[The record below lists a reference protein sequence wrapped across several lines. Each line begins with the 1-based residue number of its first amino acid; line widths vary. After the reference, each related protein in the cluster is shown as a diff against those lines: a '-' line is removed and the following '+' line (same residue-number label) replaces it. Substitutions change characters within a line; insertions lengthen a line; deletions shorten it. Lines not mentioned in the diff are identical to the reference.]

1 MSIHWLKVKLHGAWQ
16 ILAGPVGPDQWEKA
30 LQRTPVSSPAFDAT
44 AAATAIAQPHW
55 SFDRQKAVFL
65 VSGKTLNVGGKKLVV
80 FGLSDRPFFFFSPIV
95 FCRTGKFELDG
106 EGMNQ
111 QSLS

>member
-1 MSIHWLKVKLHGAWQ
+1 MSIHWLKVKLHGPWQ

-55 SFDRQKAVFL
+55 SVDRQKAVFL
-65 VSGKTLNVGGKKLVV
+65 VSGKTLDLGGKKLVV
-80 FGLSDRPFFFFSPIV
+80 FGLTDRPFFSSSHLLLPHREI
-95 FCRTGKFELDG
+95 
-106 EGMNQ
+106 
-111 QSLS
+111 